1 MPNWCNNRTNIT
13 GTKEQITT
21 ILRAATVTDEH
32 GNQEI
37 QLANLIPM
45 PDILDGTISPT
56 PSGEFDSS
64 RYDEWVNDPT
74 NEHWTV
80 EAVEEARI
88 KHNNAVALAAR
99 AHAETGYHNWWDW
112 QLANWGIKW
121 GDCDTVIHDELFTN
135 EDQNMVNVTL
145 VYQTPWGPF
154 ANTFFEKI
162 SEMFD
167 VTITNVYDE
176 PGMCFAGGSVHHA
189 GKTTSDIQTEI
200 PMPESPEG
208 DDPDWDAYYEKA
220 DQMRESTMDYIE
232 SLI

>member
-13 GTKEQITT
+13 GTEEQITT

-37 QLANLIPM
+37 RLASLIPM

-56 PSGEFDSS
+56 PTGE
-64 RYDEWVNDPT
+64 YDGGYGDYDTDRVDELRT
-74 NEHWTV
+74 
-80 EAVEEARI
+80 
-88 KHNNAVALAAR
+88 KHNDAVALAAR

-200 PMPESPEG
+200 PVPESPEG